1 MFSAYSPRAANAYQ
15 RINVETSMHTMDQHQ
30 LVSLLYEGVLNSI
43 ATARGAMAR
52 GDVLGKVNAISK
64 AVRILEEGLSTSLD
78 KVDGGELAQ
87 NLGALYDYCIHRL
100 ILANARNDDAL
111 MQEVMRLIEPV
122 ATGWSEIKKSGLTM
136 SHMLIDYYKAIEDS
150 SAKMLEAAK
159 LKDWDGV
166 VRYEGACAVL
176 IEQLRFKSQEHEL
189 LPEHRR
195 EKTRIM
201 QRILRNDAQIRCL
214 AEPWLA
220 QFEHLFEGQPQMMH

>member
-1 MFSAYSPRAANAYQ
+1 MNIPSRRQASPKGEKLAQ
-15 RINVETSMHTMDQHQ
+15 RLSHILAQLHQGDAIDKHQ

-43 ATARGAMAR
+43 ATARGALAR

-122 ATGWSEIKKSGLTM
+122 ATGWNEIKKSG
-136 SHMLIDYYKAIEDS
+136 A
-150 SAKMLEAAK
+150 SA
-159 LKDWDGV
+159 
-166 VRYEGACAVL
+166 
-176 IEQLRFKSQEHEL
+176 
-189 LPEHRR
+189 
-195 EKTRIM
+195 
-201 QRILRNDAQIRCL
+201 
-214 AEPWLA
+214 AETPTS
-220 QFEHLFEGQPQMMH
+220 GQPVLVEA